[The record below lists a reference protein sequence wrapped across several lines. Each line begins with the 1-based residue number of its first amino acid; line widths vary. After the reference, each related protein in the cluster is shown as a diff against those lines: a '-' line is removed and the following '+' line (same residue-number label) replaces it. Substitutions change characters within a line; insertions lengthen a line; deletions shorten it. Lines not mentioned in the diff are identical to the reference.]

1 MKERMPMGYW
11 NKSIDE
17 LAIAHPLEAANSAT
31 GYIRI
36 SRGNKI
42 LYLHRWLWE
51 TRNGPIPAGY
61 TIDHINGIRTDCR
74 WCNLRCVPIVINLR
88 NSTKRSDNTSGVTGV
103 SLWDSPKGI
112 FWRATCTDNITKKQK
127 CKVFSVKKYG
137 YEFAFQQACDARA
150 DMLEALNQKGAGYTD
165 RHGH

>member
-11 NKSIDE
+11 NKSVDE

-51 TRNGPIPAGY
+51 MRHGPIPAGY
-61 TIDHINGIRTDCR
+61 TVDHINGIRTDCR
-74 WCNLRCVPIVINLR
+74 WCNLRCVPTVINLR
-88 NSTKRSDNTSGVTGV
+88 NSTKRSDNTSGVTLVCLYGIRQRGSSGV
-103 SLWDSPKGI
+103 LHVRTTLPRS
-112 FWRATCTDNITKKQK
+112 R
-127 CKVFSVKKYG
+127 SVKYSQLRNT
-137 YEFAFQQACDARA
+137 ATSSHS
-150 DMLEALNQKGAGYTD
+150 N
-165 RHGH
+165 RHAMHEPIC

>member
-11 NKSIDE
+11 NKSVDE
-17 LAIAHPLEAANSAT
+17 LAVAHPPEAANSAT

-42 LYLHRWLWE
+42 LYLHRWLWKMK
-51 TRNGPIPAGY
+51 NGPIPAGY

-103 SLWDSPKGI
+103 SLWDSPKGSSGVLHV
-112 FWRATCTDNITKKQK
+112 RTTSQRNRGVKYSQLRNMATSSHSNRRVMHEPTC
-127 CKVFSVKKYG
+127 
-137 YEFAFQQACDARA
+137 
-150 DMLEALNQKGAGYTD
+150 
-165 RHGH
+165 